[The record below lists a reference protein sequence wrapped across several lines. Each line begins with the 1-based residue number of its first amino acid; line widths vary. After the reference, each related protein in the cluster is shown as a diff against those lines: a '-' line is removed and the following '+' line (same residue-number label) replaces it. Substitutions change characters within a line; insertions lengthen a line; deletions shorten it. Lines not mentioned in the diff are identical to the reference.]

1 MRATSQSGSANPNP
15 NPNANANPN
24 PTLTVTPTLTLTKS
38 SLLCALLGEL
48 RAVADADA
56 QAEGRPE
63 TKVCRSA
70 GAVGYFAQ
78 TPFILNETLREN
90 ILLGAPMDEP

>member
-1 MRATSQSGSANPNP
+1 MIKDGARGGAG
-15 NPNANANPN
+15 
-24 PTLTVTPTLTLTKS
+24 VEITPEDGDDS
-38 SLLCALLGEL
+38 VH
-48 RAVADADA
+48 AVADADA